1 MNIEPGGFISPL
13 QIFKDM
19 NVSVNELINHLITL
33 YPNVPNVC
41 KAVGYTISSKNK
53 MCLLYGRG
61 GHAKSAIVEA
71 AIKFAY
77 GENFYNNEVFLH
89 SASKESDPSHFF
101 GYLDV
106 KHWRETGE
114 QVYKVDKILFG
125 SKVAVIE
132 EGLDL
137 DEHILTGLRDGLT
150 RQQYCTGVTCAIS
163 SLNNLF
169 ICTNVDPVVWAKT
182 DSKKAFIARFQFIV
196 KAEWQSYEVQDFMRM
211 FASAGIN
218 DEKAYVVSMV
228 AAKASQSGT
237 FLSPRDAMNLYKV
250 YSEIASDA
258 VEFFNGIT
266 PALFEYFKEVE
277 QMSPYFQVLEYAT
290 QVCKSIEDVLN
301 TGVQLN
307 TVEVIDYMQKLDAA
321 EEKLSAPNTIPK
333 TGEFTDKIELLV
345 QSMKDLR
352 PKLLK
357 ATAHG
362 TPKL

>member
-1 MNIEPGGFISPL
+1 
-13 QIFKDM
+13 M

-41 KAVGYTISSKNK
+41 KAVAYTISSKNTN
-53 MCLLYGRG
+53 CLLYGLG
-61 GHAKSAIVEA
+61 GHAKSTIIEA

-77 GENFYNNEVFLH
+77 GEEYYNTQTFLH
-89 SASKESDPSHFF
+89 SCSRESEPSHFF
-101 GYLDV
+101 GHLNI
-106 KHWRETGE
+106 KTWRETGV
-114 QVYKVDKILFG
+114 QSYNVDNILFMRPT
-125 SKVAVIE
+125 AVLE

-137 DEHILTGLRDGLT
+137 NDHLLTGLRDALT
-150 RQQYCTGVTCAIS
+150 RGQYCTGSTCAIS
-163 SLNNLF
+163 RLKNLF

-182 DSKKAFIARFQFIV
+182 DSQKALIARFQFVV

-237 FLSPRDAMNLYKV
+237 LLSPRDTMNLYKV

-266 PALFEYFKEVE
+266 PPLFEYFKEVE

-290 QVCKSIEDVLN
+290 QVCKNIEDILN
-301 TGVQLN
+301 TGVKLS
-307 TVEVIDYMQKLDAA
+307 TSDVLEYLQKLDAA
-321 EEKLSAPNTIPK
+321 EEKLSAPGVIPS
-333 TGEFTDKIELLV
+333 TGEFTEKIETLIELMR
-345 QSMKDLR
+345 SLR
-352 PKLLK
+352 PKLL
-357 ATAHG
+357 TAANYG

>member
-1 MNIEPGGFISPL
+1 
-13 QIFKDM
+13 M

-41 KAVGYTISSKNK
+41 KAVAYTLSSKNK

-61 GHAKSAIVEA
+61 GHAKSGIVET

-89 SASKESDPSHFF
+89 SASKDSDPSHFF

-114 QVYKVDKILFG
+114 QVYRVDKILFR

-137 DEHILTGLRDGLT
+137 DENILTGLRDGLT

-182 DSKKAFIARFQFIV
+182 DSKKAFIARFQFVV

-266 PALFEYFKEVE
+266 PPLFEYFKEVE

-290 QVCKSIEDVLN
+290 QVCKNIEDILN
-301 TGVQLN
+301 TGVKLS
-307 TVEVIDYMQKLDAA
+307 TSDVLEYLQKLDAA
-321 EEKLSAPNTIPK
+321 EEKLSAPGVIPS
-333 TGEFTDKIELLV
+333 TGEFTEKIETLIELMR
-345 QSMKDLR
+345 SLR
-352 PKLLK
+352 PKLL
-357 ATAHG
+357 TAANYG